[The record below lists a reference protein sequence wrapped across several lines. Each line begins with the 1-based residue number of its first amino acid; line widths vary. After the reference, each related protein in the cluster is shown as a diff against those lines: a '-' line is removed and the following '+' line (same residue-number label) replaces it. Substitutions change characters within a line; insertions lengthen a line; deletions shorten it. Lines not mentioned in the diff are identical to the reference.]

1 MNDIQKREDTLFERI
16 SALIEEARKRVVTTV
31 NIAEVYTKYSI
42 GQYIVEDEQQGE
54 YRAQYGKQVL
64 QNLSTRLTERFGD
77 GWSYSNLR
85 QIRQFYLV
93 YGNLTGSVCQI
104 DGKNDRQCLSN
115 SDSAIGVTSLSK
127 QIVMPE
133 PVFTLSWSHYLILMH
148 LPKILMS
155 QYLCFG
161 IPTLSS

>member
-1 MNDIQKREDTLFERI
+1 MNEIQKREDTLFERI

-64 QNLSTRLTERFGD
+64 KNLSERLTAQYGE

-85 QIRQFYLV
+85 QIRQFYIV
-93 YGNLTGSVCQI
+93 YGNLTDSVCQI
-104 DGKNDRQCLSN
+104 PIYYIKLPYLS
-115 SDSAIGVTSLSK
+115 
-127 QIVMPE
+127 
-133 PVFTLSWSHYLILMH
+133 
-148 LPKILMS
+148 
-155 QYLCFG
+155 
-161 IPTLSS
+161 